1 MIEVIGV
8 LDERIS
14 AMRNSK
20 LYLAYNLPIL
30 YIDED
35 IMRSSLQP
43 IHNSH
48 QRKRTT
54 LLAAL
59 EDLLIELQ
67 HLLLS

>member
-1 MIEVIGV
+1 VIEVVGV

-20 LYLAYNLPIL
+20 LYLAYNMPIL

-35 IMRSSLQP
+35 IVRSSLQP
-43 IHNSH
+43 IHDSH

>member
-1 MIEVIGV
+1 VVEVIGV
-8 LDERIS
+8 LDKRVS

-30 YIDED
+30 NIDED

-43 IHNSH
+43 IHNSD

-67 HLLLS
+67 HFLLS